1 MSRLRQ
7 ALESRDGRP
16 LLGAAMYFYDP
27 TFLEIASYTGFNVIW
42 IEMEHAA
49 ITMAEAT
56 DLCRMAA
63 GSGMLTMIRVPDTR
77 RDSVLKAADCGP
89 DIIDVPMIT
98 ETNQIDELVKFARF
112 APYGERGNFSVSRA
126 FRYGFFD
133 SVPDEQQR
141 LNTELCLMVQVETKC
156 AVDRIAE
163 LCAVDDVDIFIGPAD
178 LAASYGL
185 PGQPMHPTVTR
196 AIETVVNQA
205 RAGKK
210 LVAAA
215 CGANEYAFWCDLGID
230 LLYCTNDI
238 ACLRFGAQTAY
249 TKAMEAA
256 ANAAAARK

>member
-1 MSRLRQ
+1 MNRLRKT
-7 ALESRDGRP
+7 LEGRDGRP

-27 TFLEIASYTGFNVIW
+27 VFLEIAAHTGFNAIW

-49 ITMAEAT
+49 ITVAEAT

-63 GSGMLTMIRVPDTR
+63 GTGMLTMIRVPDTR

-98 ETNQIDELVKFARF
+98 ETHQIDELVKFARF
-112 APYGERGNFSVSRA
+112 APYGERGNFGVSRA
-126 FRYGFFD
+126 FRYGFVD
-133 SVPDEQQR
+133 SIPAEQQR
-141 LNTELCLMVQVETKC
+141 LNKELCLMVQVETKC
-156 AVDRIAE
+156 AVDRIAD

-178 LAASYGL
+178 LAASYGV

-196 AIETVVNQA
+196 AIETVVSEA

-215 CGANEYAFWCDLGID
+215 CSPNEYAFWCDLGID

-238 ACLRFGAQTAY
+238 VCLRHGAQTAFS
-249 TKAMEAA
+249 KATEAL
-256 ANAAAARK
+256 ANAAVARK